1 MYPSSSR
8 TPAVLLAAFA
18 AFGLSFGASSPAR
31 AESTDA
37 YGTGVARVSLIRGS
51 VAVRRGDSAT
61 PVDAALNAP
70 VLGGDYLTT
79 GDGAQ
84 AEIQFDRGSAVR
96 LDQDVQLRLTRLDG
110 GNRQL
115 QLAQGTIDL
124 RLLRGPSGGAEIDT
138 PSISVR
144 PRQAGSYRL
153 TVDADGDTQ
162 VTVRSGAA
170 DILTPQGTKSLLP
183 GTTLSASGS
192 ADDPALSSGAAL
204 ASDDFDR
211 FNGERDARE
220 QRALANAYVNGDVEG
235 VDDLDQY
242 GRWVSDGSYGNVWV
256 PSAVAPGWA
265 PYRYGS
271 WVWEDYYGWTWVGA
285 EPWGWAPYHYGNWYH
300 SAAYGWSW
308 YPGQFNAV
316 PVWRP
321 ALVAFF
327 SFGNGGWSFGNIGWV
342 PLAPFEPYHPWWGSH
357 YYNNVTTI
365 TNVTNNY
372 YGPVGNGSGEIARY
386 ANARHGG
393 ATAIGAKRFTEG
405 RFDKPRALGAAQL
418 EHVAFARGPLPVVP
432 TEANLRF
439 TSAAPVAAQPMLRRP
454 LVERSFAGNADPV
467 VRTPFDQQRTA
478 LAGVTHL
485 RAVPPAANAAPA
497 TKTTT
502 NGAAV
507 ERAVTRP
514 VPNLTNATKATY
526 STKTTNAT
534 NATVPGKPRV
544 VPASDPWS
552 RFDRARG
559 GTAPATGTTSA
570 TSTTSKTMTTRTMTT
585 MTVPVSGGHAS
596 GPPRQVERG
605 STPASAHSGT
615 AGTTT
620 TTTTTRTPSRS
631 EATHASAVTHD
642 ASARVHAVTHAP
654 N

>member
-18 AFGLSFGASSPAR
+18 AFGLSFGAALPAR
-31 AESTDA
+31 AESADA

-110 GNRQL
+110 ANRQL
-115 QLAQGTIDL
+115 QLAQGTIEL

-138 PSISVR
+138 PSIAVR

-170 DILTPQGTKSLLP
+170 DVLTPQGTRSLLP
-183 GTTLSASGS
+183 GTTLSASGG

-220 QRALANAYVNGDVEG
+220 QRALANAYVAGDVEG

-300 SAAYGWSW
+300 SAAYGWCW
-308 YPGQFNAV
+308 YPGQFSAV

-327 SFGNGGWSFGNIGWV
+327 SFGSGGWGFGNIGWV

-439 TSAAPVAAQPMLRRP
+439 TSGAPVAAQPMLRRP
-454 LVERSFAGNADPV
+454 LVERSFAGHADPV
-467 VRTPFDQQRTA
+467 VRTPFEQQRTA

-485 RAVPPAANAAPA
+485 RAVPSANTAPA
-497 TKTTT
+497 TKTAT

-514 VPNLTNATKATY
+514 VPNLTNATKSTYAAKAT
-526 STKTTNAT
+526 SPT
-534 NATVPGKPRV
+534 NATVSGKPRV
-544 VPASDPWS
+544 VQGNDPWS

-559 GTAPATGTTSA
+559 GVAPATGTTTT
-570 TSTTSKTMTTRTMTT
+570 TSTTTRTTT
-585 MTVPVSGGHAS
+585 S
-596 GPPRQVERG
+596 GPPRHVERVM
-605 STPASAHSGT
+605 TPASARSAT
-615 AGTTT
+615 AGTKTTTT
-620 TTTTTRTPSRS
+620 TTTTTRTPSHS
-631 EATHASAVTHD
+631 EATHASAAAHGAT
-642 ASARVHAVTHAP
+642 AHAHEVTHAP